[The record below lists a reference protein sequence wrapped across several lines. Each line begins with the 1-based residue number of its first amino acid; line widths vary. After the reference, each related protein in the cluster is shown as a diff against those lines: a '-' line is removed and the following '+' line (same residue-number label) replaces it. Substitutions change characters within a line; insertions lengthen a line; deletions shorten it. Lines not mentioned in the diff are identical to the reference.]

1 MDDSEI
7 KVTGPELSFGTPQPE
22 AEAETQMTEAPAAPD
37 FADAAES
44 EQMADIRKWAGEAEN
59 SLTPKE
65 LEQVDDFVKKIDIAD
80 QQAIMNYGA
89 GTQTKMASFSEQT
102 LSGVRTKDMGEVSGM
117 ITDLITELKN
127 FDVDDEKSGIA
138 GFFRKKKND
147 FDRYRMK
154 YSKVSTNVDRISK
167 ELQSRQVQLMK
178 DAAMLDQMYVM
189 NQNYYKELSMYI
201 LAGKKKL
208 DEVRSTEIPALRQ
221 KAQQTGSPQDA
232 QAAKDAADLCDRFEK
247 KIYDLQ
253 LSRTIAL
260 QTAPQIRMIQ
270 ASDNVMAEKIQSTI
284 VNTIPLWKNQMV
296 IALGVEHAQQAAK
309 AQREVTDMTNEL
321 LRKNADK
328 LKEASV
334 ETAAE
339 SERGIV
345 DMETLHHTNE
355 TLISTLNEVL
365 RIQEEGREKRAQAET
380 ELDQIEGELKG
391 AILEASRD
399 RNKE

>member
-44 EQMADIRKWAGEAEN
+44 KQMADIRKWAGEAEN